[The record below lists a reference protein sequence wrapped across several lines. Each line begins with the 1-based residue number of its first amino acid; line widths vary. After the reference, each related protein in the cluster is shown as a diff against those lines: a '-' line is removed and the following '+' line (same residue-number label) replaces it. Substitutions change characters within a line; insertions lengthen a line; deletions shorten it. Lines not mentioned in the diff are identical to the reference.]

1 MALKMNINGIV
12 WKVPK
17 IAAIK
22 ALVPDSRI
30 SVHDD
35 VVTWYDGNPTNITEE
50 QIATKLAE
58 LQAEYAA
65 LAYARKRKNEYPH
78 WREFMEAYTEKEF
91 GEDSTKMD
99 AYKIKYEKVRTENP
113 K

>member
-78 WREFMEAYTEKEF
+78 SREFMEAYTEKEF
-91 GEDSTKMD
+91 VED
-99 AYKIKYEKVRTENP
+99 
-113 K
+113 